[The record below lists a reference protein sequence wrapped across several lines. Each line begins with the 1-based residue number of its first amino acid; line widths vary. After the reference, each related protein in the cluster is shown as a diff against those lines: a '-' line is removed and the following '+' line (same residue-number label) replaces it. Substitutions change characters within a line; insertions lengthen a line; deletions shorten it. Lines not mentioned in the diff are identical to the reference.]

1 MSVGNIGSNGYTSNL
16 ISQIKGNTSKD
27 AKTSDTKGTEA
38 AKDTGVVYEPSVK
51 ELEDLPIFE
60 QLKSQG
66 FGEIPIQIG
75 YCNGHNNKLNA
86 VEYHR
91 TSEINIG
98 ATDMIVLLG
107 LQQDIKE
114 DYTYDTS
121 LIEAFLIPKG
131 VGVEFFATTLHYAPC
146 SANEGGFRGV
156 VVLPK
161 GTNLPLSAAHE
172 GGEDGHRPPAGGGPE
187 HHRRVQ
193 GGCRYHPQGCVLSG
207 RRGNSAFRCEVQATD
222 IDASRKTVPLR
233 K

>member
-1 MSVGNIGSNGYTSNL
+1 MKIYNVADPQFRKYGQVLSGY
-16 ISQIKGNTSKD
+16 D
-27 AKTSDTKGTEA
+27 FTEIVE
-38 AKDTGVVYEPSVK
+38 KMQEMPLPDGVVYEPSVK
-51 ELEDLPIFE
+51 ELEDLPIYE

-114 DYTYDTS
+114 DHTYDTS

-146 SANEGGFRGV
+146 SADEGGFRGV

-161 GTNLPLSAAHE
+161 GTNYPLSNEHKA
-172 GGEDGHRPPAGGGPE
+172 GGEDALLAATNKWLIGHAEGGLDAG
-187 HHRRVQ
+187 
-193 GGCRYHPQGCVLSG
+193 
-207 RRGNSAFRCEVQATD
+207 AFIGLVGENIT
-222 IDASRKTVPLR
+222 L
-233 K
+233 

>member
-1 MSVGNIGSNGYTSNL
+1 MKIYNVADPQFRKYGQVLTGY
-16 ISQIKGNTSKD
+16 D
-27 AKTSDTKGTEA
+27 FTEIVE
-38 AKDTGVVYEPSVK
+38 KMQETPLPDGVVYEPSVK

-161 GTNLPLSAAHE
+161 GTNYPLSDEHKAGNEDALLAATNKWLIGHAE
-172 GGEDGHRPPAGGGPE
+172 GGLDAG
-187 HHRRVQ
+187 
-193 GGCRYHPQGCVLSG
+193 
-207 RRGNSAFRCEVQATD
+207 AFIGLVGENIT
-222 IDASRKTVPLR
+222 L
-233 K
+233 